1 MNTDGKPNLG
11 ALLKTGMERL
21 LVAEYGDCIAPP
33 AYITKT
39 GVRHLDALL
48 GGGISSSLPIMISST
63 PETGK
68 STFCFTFAKQFLD
81 SHENSVVVYLD
92 IEGASECATSEYGSR
107 QESFGLDPS
116 RFLYKPIVLNV
127 KQVFDTIKQF
137 AEAKKQFE
145 DKSGKPFHVL
155 IIWDSLAA
163 SGSSKDAEAEDHNQV
178 IGFKAREISHM
189 LAHHKSTLVMSQITT
204 VIVDQVRANIKIE
217 SRFVTP
223 DDKTV
228 GEFSGFRSATN
239 INALQ
244 HNIKQWLYLS
254 KGKPLYP
261 NDGLGVDGWELTI
274 STVKN
279 KLAPSQVSV
288 NCVFDKKYGVIP
300 LLSEYLFM
308 RDMTKP
314 EKKRTKN
321 DVKKLTYPLAVGVE
335 GRSKVISVIDLNG
348 NLIVKSQKFTE
359 KNLFSLYYSDSD
371 FKKIFDKALEL
382 SITGRIKEGLFRE
395 AHADNV
401 PDEVSVDPMVEA
413 QASQD
418 IQFESPDEDT
428 SNIMETE
435 DGERFDVNTG
445 EII

>member
-1 MNTDGKPNLG
+1 MTDSKPNLG

-21 LVAEYGDCIAPP
+21 LTAEYGSCIAPP
-33 AYITKT
+33 AYVTKT
-39 GVRHLDALL
+39 GIRHLDALL
-48 GGGISSSLPIMISST
+48 GGGLSSSLPIMLSST

-81 SHENSVVVYLD
+81 SHENGVVVYLD
-92 IEGASECATSEYGSR
+92 IEGASECADSDYGSR
-107 QESFGLDPS
+107 SESFGLDPD

-163 SGSSKDAEAEDHNQV
+163 SGSSKDADAEDHNQV

-189 LAHHKSTLVMSQITT
+189 LSHHKSTMVMSQITT
-204 VIVDQVRANIKIE
+204 LIVDQVRANIKIE
-217 SRFVTP
+217 SRFVTA

-239 INALQ
+239 INSLQ
-244 HNIKQWLYLS
+244 HNIKQWIYLS
-254 KGKPLYP
+254 KGKLLYP
-261 NDGLGVDGWELTI
+261 NDGLGVDGWELNLN
-274 STVKN
+274 TVKN
-279 KLAPSQVSV
+279 KLAPSQVDV
-288 NCVFDKKYGVIP
+288 TCVFDKKFGIIP
-300 LLSEYLFM
+300 VLSEYVFM
-308 RDMTKP
+308 RDMTKT

-321 DVKKLTYPLAVGVE
+321 DPKKLSYPLAVGVE

-348 NLIVKSQKFTE
+348 NVIVKSPKFTE
-359 KNLFSLYYSDSD
+359 KNLLNLYYSDAD

-382 SITGRIKEGLFRE
+382 SIEGRIKEGLFR
-395 AHADNV
+395 V
-401 PDEVSVDPMVEA
+401 PHQESEQPQTVQVEA
-413 QASQD
+413 VK
-418 IQFESPDEDT
+418 
-428 SNIMETE
+428 TE
-435 DGERFDVNTG
+435 PKIAYTEEGEPYDPETG
-445 EII
+445 EILS